1 MTIKKFTW
9 IVSTAL
15 SLATTSA
22 IAQNV
27 GVDVATPLQKL
38 DVAGGI
44 RIGTSPSA
52 IVGSIRFNA
61 GQFEVCVTNG
71 VWIPLASMGPTGPT
85 GAAGANG
92 ADGATGPKV
101 LKEYWTAV
109 GQQDTR
115 HCRAYWCNKGIRG
128 QATRYCMDPRVL
140 RVILDRQAH
149 KEYKA

>member
-1 MTIKKFTW
+1 MTKLYISLIATLS
-9 IVSTAL
+9 ISSAAL
-15 SLATTSA
+15 
-22 IAQNV
+22 AQNL

-44 RIGTSPSA
+44 RIGSSSSA

-85 GAAGANG
+85 GAAGAG
-92 ADGATGPKV
+92 ADGATGPTGAQGIAGPTGPQGIQGIVGPTGASGSHGATGTYKV
-101 LKEYWTAV
+101 L
-109 GQQDTR
+109 QDLL
-115 HCRAYWCNKGIRG
+115 
-128 QATRYCMDPRVL
+128 VL
-140 RVILDRQAH
+140 RVILDQQAH